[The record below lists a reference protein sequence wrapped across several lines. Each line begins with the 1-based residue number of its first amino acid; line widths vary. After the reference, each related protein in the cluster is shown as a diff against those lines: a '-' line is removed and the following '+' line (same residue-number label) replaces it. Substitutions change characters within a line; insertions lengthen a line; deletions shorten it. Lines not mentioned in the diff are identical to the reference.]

1 MPTKVRVC
9 GLMLAYFK
17 AEMTE
22 QCLQTLVD
30 QGIERIILVDN
41 SADVVE
47 NQRTLAL
54 ATRFPAGWLHVI
66 ISPQNLGFAKGMN
79 LALQHARECGTWDYF
94 LVLNNDINAQ
104 PQLVQQL
111 TEYMQQHQ
119 TTTLLGVKADTGNG
133 IQGGLYYQRLT
144 GLMFRKPIIG
154 SFQVVSGC
162 CLMLRAHSTPDTLF
176 DPHFFM
182 YGEDVELSWRL
193 QNQGSHI
200 LNKVLLTHTPSQS
213 SQEGS
218 FFYEYHINRGH
229 WLLVETLGSNAL
241 ERALMYTLRL
251 LLLTV
256 RAGLRSWRFR
266 CFLPLK
272 ALLLVGL
279 GLPIR
284 PSTHH

>member
-1 MPTKVRVC
+1 MKRIC

-41 SADVVE
+41 SADAIE

-54 ATRFPAGWLHVI
+54 AARFPAGWLNVI
-66 ISPQNLGFAKGMN
+66 TSPQNLGFAKGMN
-79 LALQHARECGTWDYF
+79 LALQHAHECGTWDYF
-94 LVLNNDINAQ
+94 LVLNNDIKAQ

-119 TTTLLGVKADTGNG
+119 ATTLLGVKADTGNG

-144 GLMFRKPIIG
+144 GLMFRKPTIG
-154 SFQVVSGC
+154 SFQVIPGY
-162 CLMLRAHSTPDTLF
+162 CLMLRANSTPNILF

-193 QNQGSHI
+193 KGQGIHI
-200 LNKVLLTHTPSQS
+200 LDESLLTHTASQS

-218 FFYEYHINRGH
+218 LFYEYHINRGH
-229 WLLVETLGSNAL
+229 WLLVKKLSGNVYEYYFMYMLRLFILTLRAITRCYRKKTIMPL
-241 ERALMYTLRL
+241 RALF
-251 LLLTV
+251 
-256 RAGLRSWRFR
+256 SN
-266 CFLPLK
+266 
-272 ALLLVGL
+272 
-279 GLPIR
+279 II
-284 PSTHH
+284 

>member
-1 MPTKVRVC
+1 MKRIC

-41 SADVVE
+41 SADAIE

-54 ATRFPAGWLHVI
+54 AARFPAGWLNVI

-79 LALQHARECGTWDYF
+79 LALQHAHECGTWDYF
-94 LVLNNDINAQ
+94 LVLNNDIKAQ

-111 TEYMQQHQ
+111 TEYMQRHQ
-119 TTTLLGVKADTGNG
+119 ATTLLGVKADTGNG

-144 GLMFRKPIIG
+144 GLMFRKPTIG
-154 SFQVVSGC
+154 SFQVIPGY
-162 CLMLRAHSTPDTLF
+162 CLMLRANSITNILF
-176 DPHFFM
+176 NPHFFM

-200 LNKVLLTHTPSQS
+200 LDKALLIHTPSQS

-218 FFYEYHINRGH
+218 LFYEYHINRGH
-229 WLLVETLGSNAL
+229 WLLVEKLGSNAL

-251 LLLTV
+251 PLLTV

-266 CFLPLK
+266 CFTPLK
-272 ALLLVGL
+272 ALLISTLERS
-279 GLPIR
+279 IR
-284 PSTHH
+284 PNSIEN